1 MGNPMLYKK
10 NRVNLPS
17 NFGKDLTQAR
27 IRMNISQNRLAKKLG
42 IQQGLISS
50 VERGLTKSLTKPVYH
65 SLINV
70 LDTHLPIS
78 LRPKKNNEARE
89 LFKEVDPIL
98 QKSIEETSVQEKQES
113 PEEMIMPHVLERL
126 NKLGLQQEAIQ
137 SLLMLMYSDMKDLK
151 RRN

>member
-151 RRN
+151 RRK

>member
-1 MGNPMLYKK
+1 MGNPMLHKK
-10 NRVNLPS
+10 NRVNLPP
-17 NFGKDLTQAR
+17 NFAKDMTQAR
-27 IRMNISQNRLAKKLG
+27 IRMNLSQNRLAKKLG

-65 SLINV
+65 SLVNI
-70 LDTHLPIS
+70 LDL
-78 LRPKKNNEARE
+78 KKKQEFDEARE
-89 LFKEVDPIL
+89 LFKGVNPFI
-98 QKSIEETSVQEKQES
+98 QKAAEEIKVQEESKS

-126 NKLGLQQEAIQ
+126 DKLGLQQEAIQ